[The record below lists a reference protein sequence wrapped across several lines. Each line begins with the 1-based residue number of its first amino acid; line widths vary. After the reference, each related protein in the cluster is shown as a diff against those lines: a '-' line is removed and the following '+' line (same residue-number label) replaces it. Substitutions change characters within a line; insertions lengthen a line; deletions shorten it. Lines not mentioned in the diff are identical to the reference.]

1 MNDLPKIA
9 ELIVPILATLNE
21 NGPLNHQK
29 IESKIVADLEIPN
42 NLRHLLRSGNRTEL
56 NYRLSWART
65 KAKNLGYVIRDD
77 SGLWKITE
85 AGQSYLRK

>member
-21 NGPLNHQK
+21 NGPLNHLK

-42 NLRHLLRSGNRTEL
+42 NLRRLLRSGNRTEL

>member
-1 MNDLPKIA
+1 MDELPKIA

-42 NLRHLLRSGNRTEL
+42 NLRRLLRSGNRTEL

-65 KAKNLGYVIRDD
+65 KAKNLGYVTRED